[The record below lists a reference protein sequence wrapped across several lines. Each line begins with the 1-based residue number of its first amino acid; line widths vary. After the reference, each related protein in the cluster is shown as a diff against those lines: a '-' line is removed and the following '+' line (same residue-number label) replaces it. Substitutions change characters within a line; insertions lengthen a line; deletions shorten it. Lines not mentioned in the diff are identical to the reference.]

1 MEKKQPFNK
10 LYATILAI
18 TLLALTA
25 GLAAILIIGTTSR
38 YMADDYCYGAILRGD
53 FFERQ
58 INAYLHETTF
68 SGNRFS
74 LTLFTGISELF
85 GHSSIRFL
93 PPFAIIVWLAALYF
107 SFRQM
112 PWFSRRDWLSH
123 LETLAF
129 SEALIL
135 FTMGMAANWV
145 QVYFWR
151 AGMFPYLAPLITGSL
166 LIGLLAKSLSSS
178 KGRVVW
184 TMLVFLTAFITGGFS
199 EVAVMVE
206 FAILVL
212 GFTTVF
218 LLRKEKK
225 SVILPFVLA
234 MTGCLLALGLILF
247 SPMNQLRMQRSYG
260 EYAGFLDTIVAS
272 VEGAVTFYLGTFYRQ
287 TLYYAGALLFFGLLG
302 WGIGLRAEWQRQPF
316 KKTIFWLAGIL
327 LMGFLVT
334 VAAMIPGF
342 FAESSYPSDRAL
354 VVPRFVSLLMALALG
369 LLAGGTLSGIKKP
382 WISKG
387 LIVLVGM
394 CIALV
399 DVLWLT
405 GMTTGYRPP
414 AFPEMRTYL
423 KDNLWVGLAI
433 LSGGTAF
440 ALILVRWL
448 KVDKTA
454 AILLV
459 PLMLPALLIGGRF
472 ASEYPI
478 LHQRSVLWD
487 GREAQI
493 FASVEAGQTQLVI
506 PAMNSLSGI
515 LELSDQSG
523 FWVNNCAAIFYG
535 VDSISAVEPVLDP
548 VQLEEP

>member
-1 MEKKQPFNK
+1 MEKKQPFDK
-10 LYATILAI
+10 LYATILVF
-18 TLLALTA
+18 TVLALTA

-38 YMADDYCYGAILRGD
+38 YMADDYCYAAILRGV

-58 INAYLHETTF
+58 VNAYLHETTF

-85 GHSSIRFL
+85 GPSNIRFL
-93 PPFAIIVWLAALYF
+93 PPIAIVVWVAGLYF
-107 SFRQM
+107 ALRQM
-112 PWFSRRDWLSH
+112 PWFSHRNWLSH
-123 LETLAF
+123 LETLAV
-129 SEALIL
+129 SEALVL

-151 AGMFPYLAPLITGSL
+151 AGMFPYLAPLISGSL
-166 LIGLLAKSLSSS
+166 LIGLLAKSLRSG
-178 KGRVVW
+178 KGRLLW
-184 TMLVFLTAFITGGFS
+184 TLLVFLTAFITGGFS

-206 FAILVL
+206 FAMLVMGL
-212 GFTTVF
+212 MTVF
-218 LLRKEKK
+218 LHRKDKK
-225 SVILPFVLA
+225 SIILPAA
-234 MTGCLLALGLILF
+234 MALSGCLLALGLILF

-272 VEGAVTFYLGTFYRQ
+272 AEGAVTFYLGTFYRQ
-287 TLYYAGALLFFGLLG
+287 TLYYAGALFFFGLLG
-302 WGIGLRAEWQRQPF
+302 WGISLRAGWQGPSF
-316 KKTIFWLAGIL
+316 KKTILWLGGIL

-369 LLAGGTLSGIKKP
+369 ILAGGILSGIRKP
-382 WISKG
+382 WISKS

-405 GMTTGYRPP
+405 GMTRGYRPP
-414 AFPEMRTYL
+414 AFPEMRIYL
-423 KDNLWVGLAI
+423 KDTLWVGLAI
-433 LSGGTAF
+433 LAGGAAF
-440 ALILVRWL
+440 SFILVRWL
-448 KVDKTA
+448 KIEKTA
-454 AILLV
+454 SILLV

-472 ASEYPI
+472 ASEFPI
-478 LHQRSVLWD
+478 LHQRAILWD
-487 GREAQI
+487 GREEQI
-493 FASVEAGQTQLVI
+493 VESIRAGQTQLVI

-523 FWVNNCAAIFYG
+523 FWVNNCAAIYYG